1 MVNIEEE
8 MRKAVPIKD
17 LSPMMSQFNLYVIV
31 IAAKGNTY
39 TTNDG
44 KEVKGY
50 KVGDKSGCV
59 DISVWGE
66 YCQLIEPGDILLM
79 QNCYAKLYRNKLT
92 VYRSKTGKITKMG
105 EFMMLFNEQPDMSAY
120 NEQWI
125 KQQEE
130 SDKLKKGGNTGNKNH
145 FKSIVSK

>member
-8 MRKAVPIKD
+8 MRKAVAIKD
-17 LSPMMSQFNLYVIV
+17 LTPMMSQFNLYVIV

-50 KVGDKSGCV
+50 KVGDKTGCV

-79 QNCYAKLYRNKLT
+79 HNCYAKLYRNKLT
-92 VYRSKTGKITKMG
+92 VYRSKTGKITKLG
-105 EFMMLFNEQPDMSAY
+105 EFTLLFNDQPDMSAY

-130 SDKLKKGGNTGNKNH
+130 ADKLKKGGSTGNKTH